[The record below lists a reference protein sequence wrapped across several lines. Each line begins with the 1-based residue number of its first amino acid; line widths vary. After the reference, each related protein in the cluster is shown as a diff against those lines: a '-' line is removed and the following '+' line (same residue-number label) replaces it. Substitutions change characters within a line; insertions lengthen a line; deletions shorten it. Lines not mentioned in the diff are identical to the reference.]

1 MASYVFDQQWQNE
14 RARLAQLESFF
25 QSSSTRFLTEA
36 GGARP
41 GLRCLDA
48 GAGGGA
54 IAAWLGERV
63 GPGGHVVAADI
74 DPRFLPNL
82 TADNVEVWKH
92 DIVAEALPEA
102 EFDLVHARCLLEHLP
117 ARTAVLKK
125 LIAAVR
131 PGGRIVVSD
140 CDFGAATTAATAQH
154 LRPADYADLY
164 QKVYAAVATVFRG
177 IGADP
182 AYGPKLMGAL
192 LDAGLAE
199 VGAEIT
205 APVVSAGGKQNW
217 MRLTLDA
224 LHEPLMKM
232 GLLTPEE
239 LTAAVTMSEDP
250 DCRYVPLTMVTAW
263 GTKI

>member
-1 MASYVFDQQWQNE
+1 MATYVFDQQWQNE

-25 QSSSTRFLTEA
+25 QSSSTRFLAEA
-36 GGARP
+36 GARP

-54 IAAWLGERV
+54 IAGWLGEQV
-63 GPGGHVVAADI
+63 GPAGHVVATDI
-74 DPRFLPNL
+74 DPRFLQNL
-82 TADNVEVWKH
+82 TRDNVEVWKH
-92 DIVAEALPEA
+92 DIVNEALPEA

-125 LIAAVR
+125 LIAALR

-140 CDFGAATTAATAQH
+140 CDFGAATTAAMAQH
-154 LRPADYADLY
+154 LRPAENAELY
-164 QKVYAAVATVFRG
+164 RQTYGAVAAVFRG

-182 AYGPKLMGAL
+182 AYGPQLLGAL
-192 LDAGLAE
+192 LDEGLTD
-199 VGAEIT
+199 VGAGIT
-205 APVVSAGGKQNW
+205 APVVPAGGKQNW
-217 MRLTLDA
+217 MRLTVDT

-232 GLLTPEE
+232 GLLTPEQ
-239 LTAAVTMSEDP
+239 LTAAVAMSEDP

-263 GTKI
+263 GTRI